1 MRLLAEVAKEVTK
14 IIELYS
20 YVESNRPG
28 RRKMI
33 YHGGCFSVRVDMVDS
48 DRLSEI
54 TGGNMTCNKLN
65 LQLETGSCQEGS

>member
-1 MRLLAEVAKEVTK
+1 MSSLTDQYDV
-14 IIELYS
+14 
-20 YVESNRPG
+20 
-28 RRKMI
+28 KMI
-33 YHGGCFSVRVDMVDS
+33 YHGGCFSVVDS